1 MIQIDKGG
9 DEPRLLFTEDIEVWE
24 IETACRAEGFCVE
37 WAGNHRTDAIVYERR
52 DRGVERVNVWTAVLR
67 SVKDG
72 GT

>member
-24 IETACRAEGFCVE
+24 IEAACRVEGFRVE

-52 DRGVERVNVWTAVLR
+52 DHGVERVNVWTAVLR
-67 SVKDG
+67 PAKG
-72 GT
+72 GE

>member
-24 IETACRAEGFCVE
+24 IEMACRAEGFRVL

-52 DRGVERVNVWTAVLR
+52 DHGVERVSVWTAVL
-67 SVKDG
+67 VAEKG
-72 GT
+72 GA